1 MISVWELLLSSRFQI
16 GNPRLAILLG
26 PHGLKASWGSAS
38 HQISE
43 ARKNTPRR
51 DPVCCGVGRGRT
63 LTNQDGGGGG
73 EGRGGW
79 EVTVVV
85 KAAGVGRQQQ
95 SLEGTEQ
102 D

>member
-1 MISVWELLLSSRFQI
+1 MA
-16 GNPRLAILLG
+16 PRKI
-26 PHGLKASWGSAS
+26 HG
-38 HQISE
+38 
-43 ARKNTPRR
+43 ARRDNPRR

-73 EGRGGW
+73 DEGRGGW

-85 KAAGVGRQQQ
+85 KAAGVGKQRQ

-102 D
+102 G